1 MNIGGVLYPIILHQL
16 IPRLGF
22 GWATRVL
29 ALITL
34 VTLTVPVAVMRMRVV
49 PKARRALVDLSA
61 FRDAPFVLFTVGC
74 FFIFMGLYIP
84 MFYVQSFAIEEG
96 ITSEN
101 LAFYMLSIINAASVF
116 GRLVPNF
123 IADTVG
129 PLNVLIPCTIV
140 AALLAFCWLA
150 VKNTAGLIVFC
161 LLYGFFTGGL
171 VSLPPTVLVS
181 LSPSMAV
188 VGSRMGTCFAFNGI
202 SLLVGTPIAGA
213 LVKPGDFKGAI
224 AFCGSVDIFGCIFLI
239 LARIVKVGTALRAKI

>member
-1 MNIGGVLYPIILHQL
+1 
-16 IPRLGF
+16 
-22 GWATRVL
+22 
-29 ALITL
+29 
-34 VTLTVPVAVMRMRVV
+34 
-49 PKARRALVDLSA
+49 
-61 FRDAPFVLFTVGC
+61 
-74 FFIFMGLYIP
+74 MGLYIP

-150 VKNTAGLIVFC
+150 VKNTVGLIVFC

-224 AFCGSVDIFGCIFLI
+224 AFCGSVVIFGCIFLI
-239 LARIVKVGTALRAKI
+239 LARIVKVGTALHAKI

>member
-129 PLNVLIPCTIV
+129 PLNCPTGFLLVSGEKHGGSDSLLPALWLFHWWVGV
-140 AALLAFCWLA
+140 AATDCASE
-150 VKNTAGLIVFC
+150 
-161 LLYGFFTGGL
+161 L
-171 VSLPPTVLVS
+171 VSV
-181 LSPSMAV
+181 
-188 VGSRMGTCFAFNGI
+188 NGRGWI
-202 SLLVGTPIAGA
+202 AHGYLLCIQRHQS
-213 LVKPGDFKGAI
+213 AI
-224 AFCGSVDIFGCIFLI
+224 RHANCGRTG
-239 LARIVKVGTALRAKI
+239 